1 MHLREILGISRR
13 DFSGISEI
21 RLSEKK
27 RRQEKKILILT
38 KKCSLNMLSKVLK
51 TLNNHGGDLYAS
63 SNN

>member
-1 MHLREILGISRR
+1 MHLREILGISKAGFQW
-13 DFSGISEI
+13 DF
-21 RLSEKK
+21 RNQVVRKK
-27 RRQEKKILILT
+27 KKTGKKILILT